1 MMSDING
8 SIHNFTKKAVFRNE
22 VSHYDGTTKV
32 FEVAKTYFQ
41 FGKKLKLKAA
51 SGADSASGLL
61 AGVGT
66 SADPA
71 TSSTANDKFLEF
83 RCKSSATS
91 GDNRL
96 IYMRYE
102 LGGAAGGGECLRALT
117 SVTANTGTAHGAHI
131 SLAFS
136 AVAGGS
142 ECSGQGIAC
151 RNTLHIPDIA
161 SWAPTGTYSALQAE
175 IYSDGAASDPAGMT
189 ELSFIRIIS
198 DGNATGKADVDTDAF
213 LFSIQG
219 LTAAADTT
227 KVLSSVSLAEL
238 PGSSIGLRCKVGA
251 TTYRLPL
258 VAETEWN

>member
-102 LGGAAGGGECLRALT
+102 LGGAAA
-117 SVTANTGTAHGAHI
+117 
-131 SLAFS
+131 
-136 AVAGGS
+136 
-142 ECSGQGIAC
+142 
-151 RNTLHIPDIA
+151 
-161 SWAPTGTYSALQAE
+161 
-175 IYSDGAASDPAGMT
+175 AAS
-189 ELSFIRIIS
+189 
-198 DGNATGKADVDTDAF
+198 AF
-213 LFSIQG
+213 
-219 LTAAADTT
+219 AH
-227 KVLSSVSLAEL
+227 
-238 PGSSIGLRCKVGA
+238 
-251 TTYRLPL
+251 
-258 VAETEWN
+258 